1 MDYFLLK
8 QDEEYTNAP
17 VLMDVFSKLDVR
29 NINLLNAHK
38 IEDIIIFNVKCH
50 EETEFLDIL
59 DKNLFLISEEMKKI
73 IEKYDS
79 GILFKTVP
87 LIDLQYKKQGNYY
100 MPIFEELECLSEKAE
115 LNLNK
120 TVVKKIILDK
130 EKIKNKK
137 IFKIKESEKT
147 LVVVRLEVAESLLR
161 REFKGMSLKRLEVYD
176 NA

>member
-17 VLMDVFSKLDVR
+17 VLIDVFKKIDVR

-38 IEDIIIFNVKCH
+38 IDDIIIFNVKCTD
-50 EETEFLDIL
+50 ETEFLDIL
-59 DKNLFLISEEMKKI
+59 DRNLFLISEEMKKI
-73 IEKYDS
+73 IGKYDL
-79 GILFKTVP
+79 GIIFKTIP
-87 LIDLQYKKQGNYY
+87 LIDLERGKQGNYY
-100 MPIFEELECLSEKAE
+100 MPIFEEIGALSEEAE
-115 LNLNK
+115 WNLNK

-147 LVVVRLEVAESLLR
+147 LIVVRLDVAESLLR
-161 REFKGMSLKRLEVYD
+161 REFKGMCLKILEVEG
-176 NA
+176 